1 MIRDGVLVMEK
12 ILEKTLLFD
21 FYGELLTK
29 HQQDIYE
36 NVVLNDMTLSEAA
49 ELYGISRQGIHDV
62 IRRCDKIM
70 EEFEEK
76 LHNIERYENI
86 RKKVLKLKKISGEE
100 ENELLDG
107 ILEDLDS

>member
-1 MIRDGVLVMEK
+1 MEK

-21 FYGELLTK
+21 FYGELLTE

-49 ELYGISRQGIHDV
+49 EVYGISRQGIHDV
-62 IRRCDKIM
+62 IRRCDRIM

-76 LHNIERYENI
+76 LHSIEKYESI
-86 RKKVLKLKKISGEE
+86 RKKVLKLKNLADDEE
-100 ENELLDG
+100 KALLDS